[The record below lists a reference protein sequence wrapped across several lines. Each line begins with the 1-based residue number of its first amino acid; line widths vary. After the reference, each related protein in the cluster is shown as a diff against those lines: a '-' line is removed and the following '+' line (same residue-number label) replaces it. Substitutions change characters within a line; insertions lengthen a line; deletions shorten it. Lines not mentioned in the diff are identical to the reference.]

1 MSEFKPFSDRNA
13 NFTLPPN
20 TKFRAV
26 LFANSADQ
34 QHIKLFIDDSPT
46 PALYHKLATRDGS
59 REATLDSGK
68 GKIRVEVSVNGGE
81 PSATDARLAPI
92 TGKSKDGKEFTV
104 NFGIAVSEDRKGN
117 TDYNDG
123 IVVLQWPIG

>member
-1 MSEFKPFSDRNA
+1 MSDFKPFSDRNA

-26 LFANSADQ
+26 LWANAAEQ
-34 QHIKLFIDDSPT
+34 QHIKIFIGDSET
-46 PALYHKLATRDGS
+46 PALYHKLTTRDGS
-59 REATLDSGK
+59 REATLDSGSD
-68 GKIRVEVSVNGGE
+68 GKVRVEVSVNGE

-92 TGKSKDGKEFTV
+92 KGKSKDGKDFEV
-104 NFGIAVSEDRKGN
+104 NFGITVSEDRHDS
-117 TDYNDG
+117 DYNDG